1 MKTTLKLIIGVF
13 FVSLAISSCT
23 ASARVEPNART
34 SGRSSSAKPLPP
46 GQAKKITGEKSARNH
61 APGRN

>member
-13 FVSLAISSCT
+13 FVSLAISSCS
-23 ASARVEPNART
+23 ASAGVRT
-34 SGRSSSAKPLPP
+34 QRTNGRSSNAKALPP